1 MKPIVFIGALALLG
15 TPLAAGQQATL
26 PPAADRP
33 IVFSRDIAP
42 LLTTSCVRCHGRGR
56 AKGGFSLETRDAL
69 LKGGDSGPVLT
80 PGNSEDSY
88 LIALVAALDPDEVM
102 PKKGSKLTAE
112 QVGVM
117 RAWIDQGAAWD
128 PAVNFAKVEPRNLT
142 PRTPTL
148 PDAGGDAPPRATSA
162 TATTTTEAMG
172 TMAAAKGPGA
182 ARAASAPTRSAPIL
196 GAATLRATMNPVDR
210 LLAPYFA
217 EHDLSPA
224 AISSRRFARRLYF
237 DLVGM
242 PPSHAELRAFLNDRR
257 VDKRERLIAR
267 LLADRVRYA
276 EHWLSF
282 WNDALRNDYRGPGFI
297 DGGREQI
304 SAWLYQALLSN
315 LPYDQFVTQL
325 VDPVPGAEGFTKGIV
340 WRGVVNA
347 SQTPP
352 MQAAQNISQVFMG
365 VNLKCASC
373 HDSFINDWQ
382 LADAYGLAAVYADGP
397 LEMVE
402 CDRPTGRRA
411 PMKFLYPTLG
421 TIDADAPR
429 ADRLRQLSGLL
440 TAPQN
445 GRLSRTIVNR
455 LWARLMGRGLVEPVD
470 DMEQAAWQPELLD
483 WLAEDLVAN
492 GYDLKRTIARIVSSR
507 AYQRPAVDL
516 PETVDDF
523 VFRGPAIRRLSA
535 EQFVDA
541 LSAVTGV
548 WQAQP
553 DKGLKLIASHAPG
566 TAASRPAAGA
576 PLQAASAS
584 REAAPKVVGVASVVS
599 VASVKQPA
607 AGVKAA
613 STHKRTRAALVAS
626 DPLMTALGRPTREQV
641 ITTRATAATTLQA
654 LELVNGGTLAT
665 LLRRGAIALAGDKP
679 GTSEIVSRI
688 YRRAL
693 GRAPTRAELRLARE
707 RLGASPRPD
716 EIEDLLWAVAMLPEF
731 QLLY

>member
-42 LLTTSCVRCHGRGR
+42 LLNTSCVRCHGRGR

-69 LKGGDSGPVLT
+69 LKGGDSGPALT
-80 PGNSEDSY
+80 PGNSQDSY
-88 LIALVAALDPDEVM
+88 LIALVAGLDPDEVM

-128 PAVNFAKVEPRNLT
+128 PGVNFAKIEPRNLT
-142 PRTPTL
+142 PRTPSL
-148 PDAGGDAPPRATSA
+148 PDARVDAPPQATRPTA
-162 TATTTTEAMG
+162 TAKTEAEAMG
-172 TMAAAKGPGA
+172 TMAAAAKESGA
-182 ARAASAPTRSAPIL
+182 AA
-196 GAATLRATMNPVDR
+196 LRATMNPVDQ

-217 EHDLSPA
+217 EHDISPA
-224 AISSRRFARRLYF
+224 AISSRRFVRRLYF

-257 VDKRERLIAR
+257 ADKRERLIAR

-315 LPYDQFVTQL
+315 LPYDQFVAQL

-470 DMEQAAWQPELLD
+470 DMEQAAWQPALLD
-483 WLAEDLVAN
+483 WLAEDLVAH

-516 PETVDDF
+516 PETMDDF

-553 DKGLKLIASHAPG
+553 DKGLKLIGSHASG
-566 TAASRPAAGA
+566 AASRASAGA
-576 PLQAASAS
+576 PVQVASES
-584 REAAPKVVGVASVVS
+584 REAAPKAVGSAGVASVAS
-599 VASVKQPA
+599 VAGIASVRPPA
-607 AGVKAA
+607 AGAKPA
-613 STHKRTRAALVAS
+613 STHQRTRAALVAA

-665 LLRRGAIALAGDKP
+665 LLRRGALVMAGDKP